1 MVYTV
6 KYSIYSTVKKEA
18 NQYSNISWLLFS
30 IEWLEDLLGAET
42 NACSPNS
49 RNLPLWT
56 WSEQTMQSVSTSY
69 SNKYLQI
76 EKYSIIIE
84 RVSISTI
91 RRILVKHQ
99 ITMKQLYRVP
109 FERNSVRV
117 KGLRRE
123 YVQVSV
129 TVLYIYNTV
138 LESSSYSWICAIV
151 SVPHR
156 YIQRGTRYLFDG
168 VGVLYV

>member
-1 MVYTV
+1 MTRRPSGGGRQRLFTQQQKLAIVDLV
-6 KYSIYSTVKKEA
+6 RA
-18 NQYSNISWLLFS
+18 N
-30 IEWLEDLLGAET
+30 
-42 NACSPNS
+42 NAI
-49 RNLPLWT
+49 RL
-56 WSEQTMQSVSTSY
+56 
-69 SNKYLQI
+69 NKLQQQI
-76 EKYSIIIE
+76 LADREVFNNIE

-138 LESSSYSWICAIV
+138 LVSSSYSWICAIV

-168 VGVLYV
+168 VGVLYVYYYSWVFWVMPSKLCIACILFCYS